1 MCVSTCTYVSK
12 NDSSI
17 GQHSLKKMRR
27 KNKNRVGE
35 LVVKMEL
42 SVTEFLRQYLIK
54 DANIN

>member
-12 NDSSI
+12 HDSSI
-17 GQHSLKKMRR
+17 GQCSLKKMRR

-42 SVTEFLRQYLIK
+42 SVTEFPRQYLIK